1 MTVFILDSWTAD
13 CQSSCYLRGFTVSGP
28 TALPLKYLF
37 MSHSKQ
43 ISYVILISLYLPEP
57 ELVCCMVNLFVWE
70 ITLKFYI

>member
-37 MSHSKQ
+37 MAL
-43 ISYVILISLYLPEP
+43 YVSVQADLLHD
-57 ELVCCMVNLFVWE
+57 
-70 ITLKFYI
+70 TD